1 MPRSFLR
8 VGLTGS
14 IATGKSFCLR
24 RFAELG
30 APTIDADVVARA
42 VVAPGTPGFEAVV
55 ERFGPGILA
64 SDGAIDRPALGRIVF
79 ADASARRDLE
89 HIVHPAVYDVVEQW
103 LEEQAA
109 QVRMKG
115 GPPAAIAAIPLLYEA
130 GQQKRFDV
138 IVVAACTP
146 EQQLERLIARDDL
159 TPEDARRR
167 IAAQLQIEE
176 KRRQADFVID
186 TSGTFEDSTRQVNE
200 VWKTIVGTT

>member
-1 MPRSFLR
+1 MSRSFLR

-42 VVAPGTPGFEAVV
+42 VVEPGTPGFEAVID
-55 ERFGPGILA
+55 RFGSGILT

-89 HIVHPAVYDVVEQW
+89 HIVHPAVYDVVERW

-109 QVRMKG
+109 LSKTVDG
-115 GPPAAIAAIPLLYEA
+115 APAAIAAIPLLYEA
-130 GQQKRFDV
+130 GQHKRFDA

-146 EQQLERLIARDDL
+146 EQQFERLIARDGL
-159 TPEDARRR
+159 SPEDARRR
-167 IAAQLQIEE
+167 IAAQLPIDE

-186 TSGTFEDSTRQVNE
+186 TSGTFEDSTRQVDE
-200 VWKTIVGTT
+200 VWKQLRRS